1 MRKIMIILLCIL
13 CLCGTVRAA
22 EEETLVDTSPL
33 EEALPDGVNIGT
45 VEGVEA
51 ESFWDKAWDLLTTT
65 FQKSKN
71 TQKESLR
78 LCALLL
84 CVVMLCAMVHMN
96 SEKMGATAVTAAG
109 ALGLCGLCMG
119 SFSTLLTLASDTVR
133 EMTDYSAAALPVLA
147 STVALNGGI
156 SASQTLYTG
165 TVLFSQVLMQLI
177 SKVLVPL
184 VYFYLAVA
192 TAEAAIGT
200 DMLSELR
207 EFIGWVISKSLRI
220 VIYIFLAY
228 MSLTGVISGSSDA
241 AAVKATKAAVSGM
254 VPVVGGII
262 SDASET
268 LLASASML
276 KNTVGIF
283 GMLAVIGICIAPFLR
298 IGVQYLL
305 LKMTAA
311 VSGTIGMKSHVQLL
325 KHFSTAMG
333 YLLAMCGS
341 CALLLLIAGVCFLK
355 VVV

>member
-1 MRKIMIILLCIL
+1 MRKIILAVLCVL
-13 CLCGTVRAA
+13 LLCGTVHAQTD
-22 EEETLVDTSPL
+22 EPLVDTTPV
-33 EEALPDGVNIGT
+33 EEAVPGDLDLGT
-45 VEGVEA
+45 VETVEA
-51 ESFWDKAWDLLTTT
+51 DGFWSGVWSLLTGG
-65 FQKSKN
+65 FRDARKG
-71 TQKESLR
+71 QKEALR

-96 SEKMGATAVTAAG
+96 SEKMGASAVTAAG

-119 SFSTLLTLASDTVR
+119 SFPALVTLASETVQK
-133 EMTDYSAAALPVLA
+133 MTDYAAVAMPVLA
-147 STVALNGGI
+147 TTVAMNGGI
-156 SASQTLYTG
+156 SSSQALYTG
-165 TVLFSQVLMQLI
+165 TVVFAQVLMQLI
-177 SKVLVPL
+177 ARVLIPL
-184 VYFYLAVA
+184 VWFYLAIA

-220 VIYIFLAY
+220 VIYVFLAY

-254 VPVVGGII
+254 VPVVGSLI

-268 LLASASML
+268 LLAGAAML
-276 KNTVGIF
+276 KNSVGVF
-283 GMLAVIGICIAPFLR
+283 GMLAVLGICIAPFLR
-298 IGVQYLL
+298 IGLQYLL
-305 LKMTAA
+305 LKLTAA
-311 VSGTIGMKSHVQLL
+311 VSGTIGMKPHVQLL

-341 CALLLLIAGVCFLK
+341 CALLLLIAGICFMK

>member
-1 MRKIMIILLCIL
+1 MRKIILMICCVL
-13 CLCGTVRAA
+13 CLCGTVSAQGD
-22 EEETLVDTSPL
+22 EPLVDTAPV
-33 EEALPDGVNIGT
+33 EEAVPGEIDLGT
-45 VEGVEA
+45 VEAVEV
-51 ESFWDKAWDLLTTT
+51 EGFWGKIWSLLTDGLRDGRKG
-65 FQKSKN
+65 QRAA
-71 TQKESLR
+71 LR

-119 SFSTLLTLASDTVR
+119 SFPALVTLASDTVQ
-133 EMTDYSAAALPVLA
+133 EMTDYAAVAMPVLA
-147 STVALNGGI
+147 TTVAMNGGV
-156 SASQTLYTG
+156 SSSQTLYAG
-165 TVLFSQVLMQLI
+165 TVLFAQVLMQLI
-177 SKVLVPL
+177 SKVLIPL
-184 VYFYLAVA
+184 VWFYLAMA

-207 EFIGWVISKSLRI
+207 EFIGWVISKSLRT
-220 VIYIFLAY
+220 VIYVFLAY

-254 VPVVGGII
+254 VPVVGSLI

-268 LLASASML
+268 LLAGAAML
-276 KNTVGIF
+276 KNSVGVF
-283 GMLAVIGICIAPFLR
+283 GMLAILGICIAPFLR

-305 LKMTAA
+305 LKLTAA
-311 VSGTIGMKSHVQLL
+311 VSGTIGMKPHVQLL

-333 YLLAMCGS
+333 YLLGMCGS
-341 CALLLLIAGVCFLK
+341 CALLLLIAGICFMK

>member
-1 MRKIMIILLCIL
+1 MRRIILVILCVL
-13 CLCGTVRAA
+13 CLCGTVRAQ
-22 EEETLVDTSPL
+22 EDEPLVDTAPV
-33 EEALPDGVNIGT
+33 EEAVPGDLDLGQVET
-45 VEGVEA
+45 VQSEG
-51 ESFWDKAWDLLTTT
+51 FWTKVWALLTGGLREA
-65 FQKSKN
+65 QKGRKGA
-71 TQKESLR
+71 LR

-84 CVVMLCAMVHMN
+84 CVVMLCALVHMN
-96 SEKMGATAVTAAG
+96 SEKLGGTAVTAAG

-119 SFSTLLTLASDTVR
+119 SFPALVSLASETVR
-133 EMTDYSAAALPVLA
+133 EMTDYAAVVMPVLA
-147 STVALNGGI
+147 TTVALNGGV
-156 SASQTLYTG
+156 SSSQALYAG
-165 TVLFSQVLMQLI
+165 TVLFAQVLLQLI
-177 SKVLVPL
+177 SKVLIPL
-184 VYFYLAVA
+184 VWFYLAIA
-192 TAEAAIGT
+192 TAEAAVGT

-220 VIYIFLAY
+220 VIYVFLAY

-254 VPVVGGII
+254 IPVVGSLI

-276 KNTVGIF
+276 KNSVGVF
-283 GMLAVIGICIAPFLR
+283 GMLAVLGICIAPFLR

-305 LKMTAA
+305 LKLTAA
-311 VSGTIGMKSHVQLL
+311 VSGAIGMKPHVQLL